1 MAKYIE
7 LPSADRVETRLTTVY
22 SLPKKVRSNTDAG
35 LVAYQ
40 TGNVPHWPGYK
51 RELFG
56 RKITFLAEFDETSA
70 AQIRTRIQQPLT
82 EIASHHGID
91 LITSLPGNLPPY
103 FDLPPHL
110 TVQFP
115 HFVPKTDLAR
125 IQEVTTAVTTQTS
138 AAAKNLEGAVV
149 PFDTLVLA
157 GPQLYICAGRPT
169 RSRQAFANF
178 WNILDTRDK
187 INTVLDPI
195 PDLENPP
202 YDDIIHSVAGRVIGT
217 HNPNYSAFEVEA
229 NATVRHDLTE
239 NPIDAVV
246 GRVYV
251 GPITDYV
258 NRVNPQ
264 LLV

>member
-1 MAKYIE
+1 MAKSIE
-7 LPSADRVETRLTTVY
+7 LPSADRVETRLNTVY
-22 SLPKKVRSNTDAG
+22 SLPEKVRSNTDAG
-35 LVAYQ
+35 LAAYQ
-40 TGNVPHWPGYK
+40 TANVPHWPGYK
-51 RELFG
+51 KELFG

-82 EIASHHGID
+82 EIASYHGIN
-91 LITSLPGNLPPY
+91 LLTSLPGDLPPY
-103 FDLPPHL
+103 FDLPPHF

-115 HFVPKTDLAR
+115 HFVPGTELAT

-138 AAAKNLEGAVV
+138 TAAENLEGAVV
-149 PFDTLVLA
+149 PIDTLVLA

-178 WNILDTRDK
+178 WKILDTRDK
-187 INTVLDPI
+187 INAVLDPVPI
-195 PDLENPP
+195 LENPS

-217 HNPNYSAFEVEA
+217 NNPNYSAFEVEA
-229 NATVRHDLTE
+229 NATVRHNLTKD
-239 NPIDAVV
+239 PIDAVV

-251 GPITDYV
+251 GPITDYIDA
-258 NRVNPQ
+258 VNPQ